1 MTATGRIGGRAFA
14 TSQPAGACTGHACGF
29 TLIELLVVIVMIAAI
44 TGMTIG
50 VLGVGRSGRQLRDA
64 EQSLAGELRYTRT
77 QALTTGVPQRFEMDL
92 DKRTWTA
99 AGAHHGTLPKTVQ
112 VTFNSVREEQTDPHS
127 AAIRFFPDGSA
138 TGGRINLRTQGA
150 GWRVDVRWLTGEV
163 SQTRLPDAPH

>member
-1 MTATGRIGGRAFA
+1 VR
-14 TSQPAGACTGHACGF
+14 GF
-29 TLIELLVVIVMIAAI
+29 TLLELLMVIVLIAAI

-50 VLGVGRSGRQLRDA
+50 LLGVGRSGRQLRDA
-64 EQSLAGELRYTRT
+64 VQSLASELRYTRT

-99 AGAHHGTLPKTVQ
+99 AGAHHGTLPKTLQ
-112 VTFNSVREEQTDPHS
+112 VTFNSVREEQTDPRS

-163 SQTRLPDAPH
+163 SQTRLPDAPR